1 MKPVSTSYVESGR
14 VRQKQ
19 RTREDLVDAA
29 RRLIESGDTP
39 RVEDAAEAAGISRTT
54 AYRYFPSQA
63 ALLAAAF
70 PETALTSLLP
80 EPAPADVTDRVA
92 AVVGE
97 LVDGIARSEHQQR
110 ALLRLSLGDET
121 HELPLRQGR
130 AIAWLS
136 EALDP
141 LIGELGEEG
150 VRRLAIAIRST
161 CGIEA
166 RVWLTDIASLDANE
180 IKELQLWIAQALVA
194 QARRGADRSSARD
207 RPQ

>member
-80 EPAPADVTDRVA
+80 EPAPVDVTDRVA

-110 ALLRLSLGDET
+110 AMLRLSLGDET

-194 QARRGADRSSARD
+194 QARRGADRSSGRD

>member
-1 MKPVSTSYVESGR
+1 LQLLLERLVLNVVLGR
-14 VRQKQ
+14 I
-19 RTREDLVDAA
+19 L
-29 RRLIESGDTP
+29 
-39 RVEDAAEAAGISRTT
+39 
-54 AYRYFPSQA
+54 
-63 ALLAAAF
+63 
-70 PETALTSLLP
+70 
-80 EPAPADVTDRVA
+80 
-92 AVVGE
+92 VGE

-110 ALLRLSLGDET
+110 AMLRLSLGDET

-194 QARRGADRSSARD
+194 QARRGADRSSGRD